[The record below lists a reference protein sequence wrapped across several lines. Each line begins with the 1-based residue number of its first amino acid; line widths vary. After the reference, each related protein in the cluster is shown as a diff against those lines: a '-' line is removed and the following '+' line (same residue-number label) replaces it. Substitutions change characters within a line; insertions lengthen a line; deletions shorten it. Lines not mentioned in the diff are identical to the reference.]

1 MRRPKRPLEVP
12 VKYSRVRPL
21 TGRASPREIPMN
33 ASIHSGND
41 NLERILNDAIADGS
55 LEIPPPPRIASEVM
69 RLTRGDAVAGEASD
83 TSAAELAQLIQR
95 DVALAGQVM
104 RVANSALYARRT
116 PVVTLPQAI
125 AWLGIREIRNIA
137 FAAAVQGQVYTSSY
151 FRQEMADLWRESVVT
166 ALFAQEIA
174 RLKRRNVESAYLCG
188 LLHRAGMAVIL
199 NRVGAAVLKHRV
211 APEPSQVLQ
220 LASRHEARVGTFLGI
235 AWSLPPAVSAAISH
249 WRDPPAAELSRA
261 EVMEVALARQISDE
275 LRTPGLGGELPD
287 TMLGPVSQWMDELS
301 IYPDE
306 LFTIMAQRAAI
317 QATAESYL

>member
-1 MRRPKRPLEVP
+1 
-12 VKYSRVRPL
+12 
-21 TGRASPREIPMN
+21 MN
-33 ASIHSGND
+33 ASIQSAND
-41 NLERILNDAIADGS
+41 DVERILNAAIADGS
-55 LEIPPPPRIASEVM
+55 LELPPPPQIASEVM
-69 RLTRGDAVAGEASD
+69 RLTRGDAIAGEAGEAS
-83 TSAAELAQLIQR
+83 AAQLAQLIQR

-104 RVANSALYARRT
+104 RVSNSALYARRT

-137 FAAAVQGQVYTSSY
+137 FAAAVQGQVFTSSY
-151 FRQEMADLWRESVVT
+151 FRHEMADLWRESVIT

-199 NRVGAAVLKHRV
+199 NRVGAAVLKHRL
-211 APEPSQVLQ
+211 APEASQVLQ
-220 LASRHEARVGTFLGI
+220 LAARHEARVGTFLAI
-235 AWSLPPAVSAAISH
+235 SWSLPPAVAAAITH
-249 WRDPPAAELSRA
+249 WRDPPAAEMART

-275 LRTPGLGGELPD
+275 LRTPGVGGLLPD
-287 TMLGPVSQWMDELS
+287 TMVGPVSAWMDELS

-317 QATAESYL
+317 VATAESYT